1 MVCTVFPNPCMQHN
15 TLLVLCVCRY
25 STLLALYSVYA
36 GQYIAGLVLC
46 VCNTVGDQPCTQ
58 CMHYNTLLAL
68 YSVYAGTVLYW
79 PCTQCMQDNT
89 LLALY
94 SVYATQSV
102 TSLILSVCTTI
113 HY

>member
-46 VCNTVGDQPCTQ
+46 VCNTVGDQPHPQ

-68 YSVYAGTVLYW
+68 
-79 PCTQCMQDNT
+79 TQCMQDNP

-94 SVYATQSV
+94 SVYATQ
-102 TSLILSVCTTI
+102 
-113 HY
+113 